1 MEDIAMSER
10 GCNLRKYMVA
20 TAVGAVSGGI
30 LAALASRALPKM
42 MAGMI
47 RNMMAMMGGEGCSPA
62 EM

>member
-1 MEDIAMSER
+1 MSEG

-20 TAVGAVSGGI
+20 TALGAVGGGI
-30 LAALASRALPKM
+30 LVALASRAMPRM
-42 MAGMI
+42 MAGMM